1 MEKIIIE
8 KDNCNDVEHFVKFN
22 LHKYN
27 QKNCDYIRNNSSYAH
42 NNTINGDFIIYDNN
56 EIIGGALGYIRFG
69 WYQLT
74 DFYIDERYRGK
85 GLGSEIIKK
94 IEQFAKE
101 NNAIGVKINSW
112 SFQVP
117 KFYQKLGYIVWGQFE
132 DCPPETIHYNLYKK
146 F

>member
-27 QKNCDYIRNNSSYAH
+27 QKNSDYIRNNSSYAH

-94 IEQFAKE
+94 
-101 NNAIGVKINSW
+101 NR
-112 SFQVP
+112 
-117 KFYQKLGYIVWGQFE
+117 
-132 DCPPETIHYNLYKK
+132 TICKRK
-146 F
+146 

>member
-1 MEKIIIE
+1 MVI
-8 KDNCNDVEHFVKFN
+8 
-22 LHKYN
+22 
-27 QKNCDYIRNNSSYAH
+27 
-42 NNTINGDFIIYDNN
+42 FIIYDNN

-74 DFYIDERYRGK
+74 DFYIDEGYRGK

-101 NNAIGVKINSW
+101 NNAIGVKISSW
-112 SFQVP
+112 SFQTP

-132 DCPPETIHYNLYKK
+132 DCPPGTIHYYLYKK

>member
-8 KDNCNDVEHFVKFN
+8 KDNCNDVEQFVKFN

-85 GLGSEIIKK
+85 GLWRIPLSWPAKCDLPRWRRDLCWFERQYNRWLGGGSNCCLDGKRPIH
-94 IEQFAKE
+94 
-101 NNAIGVKINSW
+101 
-112 SFQVP
+112 
-117 KFYQKLGYIVWGQFE
+117 
-132 DCPPETIHYNLYKK
+132 CPTGSRL
-146 F
+146 